1 MVLGIRHGL
10 VANPG
15 HVVYARL
22 PGFGL
27 APEGREAAADL
38 ARTLARAPVAAVV
51 ASPLERAV
59 ETAEILAAPHGLPVS
74 TDERLLE
81 WSFWG
86 RWAGV
91 TWERIRERDPDL
103 LDVYAADPGAAN
115 PGDTLADAARG
126 VLAWADG
133 AEAAHR
139 GGLVLGV
146 SHEAPLAAA
155 LLAGRGEG
163 FDRFHAV
170 RVPHLACVRLRPG
183 PTELVDP
190 ASIPPTAGRQAG

>member
-74 TDERLLE
+74 TDERLSMMSSPSITTKGL
-81 WSFWG
+81 SPTCL
-86 RWAGV
+86 RA
-91 TWERIRERDPDL
+91 T
-103 LDVYAADPGAAN
+103 
-115 PGDTLADAARG
+115 DT
-126 VLAWADG
+126 AW
-133 AEAAHR
+133 
-139 GGLVLGV
+139 
-146 SHEAPLAAA
+146 P
-155 LLAGRGEG
+155 
-163 FDRFHAV
+163 
-170 RVPHLACVRLRPG
+170 RPSG
-183 PTELVDP
+183 SPWRT
-190 ASIPPTAGRQAG
+190 